1 MRLPSVWMSITV
13 SFFRDHAYI
22 AIKDDLPT
30 VLAKVL
36 NTIDDKV
43 HELLQTGEE
52 VIVRV
57 FSDDS

>member
-1 MRLPSVWMSITV
+1 MFITV

-30 VLAKVL
+30 VLAKLL
-36 NTIDDKV
+36 NTVDEKL

-52 VIVRV
+52 VIVR